1 MASEDLLIQYPSGS
15 SDQIIPA
22 NTVRTVLNRRI
33 NGMLRYVTVTV
44 PENCFVNIKNNN
56 ISKLYFTNESGTLEF
71 PNGLA
76 FEDTEV
82 VVGNTSTTNPARIT
96 FRLIFEL

>member
-1 MASEDLLIQYPSGS
+1 MSEDLLIQFPSS
-15 SDQIIPA
+15 SENQILPP

-33 NGMLRYVTVTV
+33 NGMLRYITVTS
-44 PENCFVNIKNNN
+44 PENTFVDILNNN

-76 FEDTEV
+76 FEDTV
-82 VVGNTSTTNPARIT
+82 VNVGNTSTTNPARIT
-96 FRLIFEL
+96 FRLVFEL